1 MRQAILL
8 PEMGA
13 FFLMSQLQ
21 ILVLALIQG
30 ITEYL
35 PISSSGHSI
44 LVPAFTGWPDQG
56 VLTDAITNLGTVAAT
71 IIYFYREV
79 LMILQGLVDF
89 VMRRAS
95 VSANLFKRVVIGSI
109 PIVLI
114 GLIYDHFKLDET
126 FRMPLLI
133 AVNSILFGIV
143 LYVADIWSPSVKR
156 AGDLNTRDSFIIGLF
171 QCLALNPG
179 TSRSGI
185 TMTGGRFLGYNRSD
199 AAKLAF
205 LIGIAANLGGSA
217 KKLGDAFIHREHIG
231 FDQIEAGVL
240 TFFIGLGTVAFLM
253 RYIRTHDFLPFVVY
267 RVVLGAALLGLIYS
281 GALNA
286 WHV

>member
-1 MRQAILL
+1 
-8 PEMGA
+8 
-13 FFLMSQLQ
+13 MSQLQ

-30 ITEYL
+30 TTEYL

-56 VLTDAITNLGTVAAT
+56 VLTDAITNLGTVTAT
-71 IIYFYREV
+71 IIYFWREV
-79 LMILQGLVDF
+79 MAMIVGFFDF
-89 VMRRAS
+89 IQRRGSA
-95 VSANLFKRVVIGSI
+95 SANLFKQVVIGSLPVI
-109 PIVLI
+109 AL
-114 GLIYDHFKLDET
+114 GLAYDHYHLDEK

-133 AVNSILFGIV
+133 AVNSILFGLV
-143 LYVADIWSPSVKR
+143 LYVADTWGHSVKR

-185 TMTGGRFLGYNRSD
+185 TMTGGRFLGYIRSD
-199 AAKLAF
+199 AAKLSF
-205 LIGIAANLGGSA
+205 LIGIAANLGGSV
-217 KKLGDAFIHREHIG
+217 KKLADAAIHHQHIG
-231 FDQIEAGVL
+231 LDQIEAGVL
-240 TFFIGLGTVAFLM
+240 TFFVGLGTVAFLM

-267 RVVLGAALLGLIYS
+267 RVVLGAAMLGLIYS

>member
-1 MRQAILL
+1 
-8 PEMGA
+8 
-13 FFLMSQLQ
+13 MSQLQ
-21 ILVLALIQG
+21 IIVLALIQG

-56 VLTDAITNLGTVAAT
+56 VLTDAITNLGTVLAT
-71 IIYFYREV
+71 IIYFWRDV
-79 LMILQGLVDF
+79 LRMLEGLLDVI
-89 VMRRAS
+89 RRRSSA
-95 VSANLFKRVVIGSI
+95 SANLFKQVVIGSI
-109 PIVLI
+109 PIIVL

-133 AVNSILFGIV
+133 AVNSILFGLV
-143 LYVADIWSPSVKR
+143 LYVADTWGHSVKR
-156 AGDLNTRDSFIIGLF
+156 TGDLNMRDSFIIGLF

-185 TMTGGRFLGYNRSD
+185 TMTGGRFLGYMRSE

-205 LIGIAANLGGSA
+205 LIGIAANLGGSV
-217 KKLGDAFIHREHIG
+217 KKLGNALVQHQHIG

-240 TFFIGLGTVAFLM
+240 TFFIGLGTVTFLM
-253 RYIRTHDFLPFVVY
+253 RYIRKHDFLPFVIY
-267 RVVLGAALLGLIYS
+267 RVVLGAAILGLIYS